1 MLDFFTYSISW
12 LPDVLRI
19 PVIALFSIVV
29 AIALMKIITFL
40 LNVISTIYS
49 YILGFIQFW

>member
-1 MLDFFTYSISW
+1 MLDFFTSSVSW
-12 LPDVLRI
+12 VPDVLRI
-19 PVIALFSIVV
+19 PLLALFALVV
-29 AIALMKIITFL
+29 AVALIKVITFL